1 MAKSK
6 YKQALKAAK
15 EEIAGLFRERE
26 QSESRIAQLQQTIAT
41 LAMVAG
47 HETVDGHAIPLWDLM
62 AEVNPQL
69 AGFTESIRNVLRLE
83 QRFFTPTKVR
93 DRLAVLGFD
102 ERKYPNLLPSIHT
115 VLKRL
120 AKKGEVEAFSTKGYG
135 TMYRWKRLHLRRRRT
150 RRLRQQ
156 AVARKKGQTK

>member
-1 MAKSK
+1 MANSK
-6 YKQALKAAK
+6 YKQAMKAAK
-15 EEIAGLFRERE
+15 KEIAGLFRKRDEIE
-26 QSESRIAQLQQTIAT
+26 NRIARLQQTIAT

-47 HETVDGHAIPLWDLM
+47 HQAPQWWGLM
-62 AEVNPQL
+62 AEVDPRY
-69 AGFTESIRNVLRLE
+69 AGFTEAIRNVLRLE
-83 QRFFTPTKVR
+83 HRFFTPTMVR

-102 ERKYPNLLPSIHT
+102 ESRYRNLLPSIHT

-120 AKKGEVEAFSTKGYG
+120 ANKGEVEVLSATERGTTYG
-135 TMYRWKRLHLRRRRT
+135 WKRLHLRRRRT

>member
-1 MAKSK
+1 MSK

-15 EEIAGLFRERE
+15 KEIAGLFRKRDEIE
-26 QSESRIAQLQQTIAT
+26 ERIARLQQTIAT

-47 HETVDGHAIPLWDLM
+47 HEAPLWDLM
-62 AEVNPQL
+62 AEVNPQA
-69 AGFTESIRNVLRLE
+69 AGFTEGIRNVLRLE
-83 QRFFTPTKVR
+83 HRFFTPTMVR

-120 AKKGEVEAFSTKGYG
+120 ANKGEVEVLSARKHRTTYG
-135 TMYRWKRLHLRRRRT
+135 WKRLHLRRRRT

-156 AVARKKGQTK
+156 AVARKKGQTE